1 MYCRRRVSGG
11 NRVPAETIVVAA
23 DHGGVELKALLVA
36 DLRAR
41 GLDVLDLGTHNGDSV
56 DYPDIAHALAKAIR
70 EGRAQRGVLM
80 CGSGI
85 GMSIVA
91 NRFPEIRAALV
102 HDNMTARLARQHN
115 DANVLCMGGR
125 LIGPEVARDCL
136 NVFLDTPF
144 EGGRHAR
151 RVAKMSPSVS
161 TEA

>member
-11 NRVPAETIVVAA
+11 NKVPAETIVIAA

-41 GLDVLDLGTHNGDSV
+41 GFDVLDLGTHNSDSV
-56 DYPDIAHALAKAIR
+56 DYPDIAQALAKAIR
-70 EGRAQRGVLM
+70 EGRAKRGVLL

-91 NRFPEIRAALV
+91 NRFSEIRAALV
-102 HDNMTARLARQHN
+102 HDNLTARLSRQHN

-125 LIGPEVARDCL
+125 MIGPEVARDCL
-136 NVFLDTPF
+136 AAFLDTPF
-144 EGGRHAR
+144 DGGRHAR

>member
-11 NRVPAETIVVAA
+11 NKVPAETIVIAA

-36 DLRAR
+36 DLRVR
-41 GLDVLDLGTHNGDSV
+41 GFDVLDLGTDSTASV
-56 DYPDIAHALAKAIR
+56 DYPDYAQALATAIVD
-70 EGRAQRGVLM
+70 GRARRGVLI

-85 GMSIVA
+85 GMSIAA
-91 NRFPEIRAALV
+91 NRFPEIRAAVV
-102 HDNMTARLARQHN
+102 HDHLSARLSRQHN

-136 NVFLDTPF
+136 GVFLDTAF

-151 RVAKMSPSVS
+151 RIAKMSPPVS